1 MEELRINSLIKKEI
15 NALQALRM
23 DYIEG
28 DYKAHEME
36 CGLLKQLL
44 RLGLVMLR
52 DVLDTKIEGWRGLKL
67 ADDRGVAL
75 ERKGDATRQYLSLF
89 GKLEILRP
97 GYWSASSGSVFYAD
111 EALELP
117 VETTWSYALQG
128 LVGESAAENDYSESI
143 RVLNQ
148 VLSLNLSGKSSERN
162 MEHLG
167 RWVDE
172 YYEASDSSADATPG
186 SCHCV
191 SFDGKGVPKIKE
203 KPPLAVVPD
212 GAEAAPEPKKRL
224 GAGEKPNVMQ
234 MATVAVVSS
243 FTPKPRSADSVIKGL
258 LYRSLNKE
266 KGKVESPAKGEEND
280 NRWHRGIHRRA
291 FVGDQHKAV
300 DYGMDRIRA
309 CIQKYGGR
317 FVVPIDAGIGL
328 EEKVLA
334 YVKNHGLEDYF
345 EGIIL
350 DVVHASEYVWDAAT
364 AVLGD
369 GSKLRHQWVESMMT
383 DLLESRTDKVIA
395 DLEQVVEKSTLSA
408 GSMKQVNKT
417 LGYFKNHQ
425 HKMDYKTYL
434 EKGYPISSALV
445 EAACGHLVKD
455 RMEQSGMRWST
466 SGAQSVLDIRAVKQ
480 NRDIEQFMAF
490 VIQKE
495 HPVKCKIA
503 A

>member
-1 MEELRINSLIKKEI
+1 MEELQINSKIRKEIDALLGLRIN
-15 NALQALRM
+15 
-23 DYIEG
+23 YIEG

-36 CGLLKQLL
+36 YGLLKQLL
-44 RLGLVMLR
+44 RLGLVLLR
-52 DVLDTKIEGWRGLKL
+52 DVFDTKIAAWRGLKL
-67 ADDRGVAL
+67 VDDRGVAL
-75 ERKGDATRQYLSLF
+75 EKKGDASRQYLSLF
-89 GKLEILRP
+89 GRLDILRP
-97 GYWSASSGSVFYAD
+97 GYRGSSRGSIFYAD
-111 EALELP
+111 DALHLP
-117 VETTWSYALQG
+117 VDTTWSYAVQG

-143 RVLNQ
+143 RVVNQ
-148 VLSLNLSGKSSERN
+148 MLSLNLSGKSSERN
-162 MEHLG
+162 IGHLSK
-167 RWVDE
+167 WVDE

-186 SCHCV
+186 SCYCV
-191 SFDGKGVPKIKE
+191 SFDGKGVPKIKD
-203 KPPLAVVPD
+203 KPPVRVPED
-212 GAEAAPEPKKRL
+212 GVDAAPEPKKRL
-224 GAGEKPNVMQ
+224 SAGEKPNVMQ
-234 MATVAVVSS
+234 MATVAVISS
-243 FTPKPRSADSVIKGL
+243 FTAKSRSASAIIKGL
-258 LYRSLNKE
+258 LYRPLNKN
-266 KGKVESPAKGEEND
+266 KDKVEASAKREEND

-291 FVGDQHKAV
+291 FVGDQQKAV

-309 CIQKYGGR
+309 CIQKHGGR

-350 DVVHASEYVWDAAT
+350 DVLHVSEYVWDAAT
-364 AVLGD
+364 AILGD
-369 GSKLRHQWVESMMT
+369 GSKLRHQWVESMLT
-383 DLLESRTDKVIA
+383 DLLEGRTDKVIA
-395 DLEQVVEKSTLSA
+395 DLEQVVEKSILSA

-480 NRDIEQFMAF
+480 NGDIERFMEF